1 MENRDNLLKCA
12 LDLFTL
18 NGYDA
23 VGVQTICD
31 AAGITKPTL
40 YHYFGSKSGLLNT
53 LLAEE
58 LNPFLAQ
65 LESAANYRSRHH
77 GHALSGGADVFQ
89 FWPSKT
95 APLSLLP
102 VHVVRTARQ
111 RSFQSHAAL
120 QRTPA
125 KLAGEPV
132 SPRPR
137 WITATCRGRQRTYA
151 ASFLGMVNTYT
162 LWLAL
167 NGFSELDENFVR
179 SLLHQFM
186 HGIFS

>member
-65 LESAANYRSRHH
+65 LESAANYRHDITDTLYQVAQTYFNFGRQKPHLYRFY
-77 GHALSGGADVFQ
+77 LSMWF
-89 FWPSKT
+89 
-95 APLSLLP
+95 APHDSEAFKAMQPFNERQQNLLENLF
-102 VHVVRTARQ
+102 AA
-111 RSFQSHAAL
+111 AAL
-120 QRTPA
+120 DHGNMQ
-125 KLAGEPV
+125 
-132 SPRPR
+132 
-137 WITATCRGRQRTYA
+137 GRQRTYA
-151 ASFLGMVNTYT
+151 ASFLGMVNTYVM
-162 LWLAL
+162 LAL